1 MSHIP
6 SASPFDPFSAQFQ
19 AKLLE
24 VNAEPAIEL
33 TGPRLTWILQDL
45 FNAIGEVC
53 VRPFVF
59 GKQGKVDG
67 GEEEWK
73 VGQTRLHL
81 RKCLAS
87 EVRGMG
93 GW

>member
-1 MSHIP
+1 MKI
-6 SASPFDPFSAQFQ
+6 
-19 AKLLE
+19 LE

-45 FNAIGEVC
+45 FDAIGEVC
-53 VRPFVF
+53 VKPFVV
-59 GKQGKVDG
+59 GRPGPEASSEEKWDVG
-67 GEEEWK
+67 GTK
-73 VGQTRLHL
+73 LHL